1 MADFRTIVAV
11 PTLAN
16 DPRVLACLD
25 SLQRQTAANFLTVLI
40 DNSGRGALRQF
51 DLRPYRVEVLDP
63 GRNLGYGGAV
73 NLAWRRYRPRFLAV
87 LNDDAEADARWL
99 EALLEAMNSGGR
111 TGMCASHVVLAE
123 GNRLD
128 SAGMLIARDGSSK
141 QRGHGCPRGMFLQPE
156 ETLLPSGS
164 AALYRG
170 EMLEEAGLFDEDFF
184 LYCEDT
190 DLGLRA
196 RWAGW
201 RCRYVPDAV
210 VLHHYS
216 HSVGRASPMKAYLVE
231 RNRLY
236 LAVKNFPAPDLLLA
250 PLFSVLRYAWHVWF
264 LIAGR
269 GKAAEFQRQS
279 GGAWRLAY
287 YVVKAHLALVPALPR
302 LLRLRRSVRRRARLS
317 VAEYRALLRRFS
329 IPLREVAAL

>member
-1 MADFRTIVAV
+1 MAV

-16 DPRVLACLD
+16 DPQVLACLA
-25 SLQRQTAANFLTVLI
+25 SLQRQTAPDFRTVLI

-63 GRNLGYGGAV
+63 GCNLGYGGAV
-73 NLAWRRYRPRFLAV
+73 NLAWRRYRPKFLAV

-99 EALLEAMNSGGR
+99 EALLQAMDSGVR
-111 TGMCASHVVLAE
+111 TGMCASQVVLADA
-123 GNRLD
+123 NRLD
-128 SAGMLIARDGSSK
+128 SAGMLVARDGSSK
-141 QRGHGCPRGMFLQPE
+141 QRGHGRPRALFLQHE
-156 ETLLPSGS
+156 EVLLPSGS

-170 EMLEEAGLFDEDFF
+170 EMLEETGLFDENFF

-201 RCRYVPDAV
+201 RCRYVPEAV
-210 VLHHYS
+210 VIHHYS
-216 HSVGRASPMKAYLVE
+216 RSAGRASAMKAYLVE

-236 LAVKNFPAPDLLLA
+236 VAVKNFPARDLLLA
-250 PLFSVLRYAWHVWF
+250 PLFSTFRYAWHVWF
-264 LIAGR
+264 LVAGR
-269 GKAAEFQRQS
+269 GKAAEFQRQG

-287 YVVKAHLALVPALPR
+287 YVIKAHLALLPALPR
-302 LLRLRRSVRRRARLS
+302 LLRLRRSVRRGARLS
-317 VAEYRALLRRFS
+317 AAEYRALLRRFS
-329 IPLREVAAL
+329 IPLREVAAQ